1 MGRICK
7 RFNIAARAA
16 GVVLAMGLAV
26 GLTAGLAA
34 CTVSEDQRGN
44 LPDAD
49 KLAQV
54 KPGTTTKAQVV
65 KILGSPSSASTFD
78 DAVWYYISRKT
89 KQVAFLNPT
98 VLDQQ
103 VYVVNFDDKGVVK
116 NIDHKTLADGENITP
131 APGATPAPGREMTFL
146 EQLIGNVGR
155 FGNKGGGK

>member
-1 MGRICK
+1 MGPIGK

-16 GVVLAMGLAV
+16 SVVLAV
-26 GLTAGLAA
+26 GLAA

-44 LPDAD
+44 LPDPD

-54 KPGTTTKAQVV
+54 KPGTTTKTQVV

-103 VYVVNFDDKGVVK
+103 VYIVNFDDKGVVR

-155 FGNKGGGK
+155 FGNKGGASK